1 MAGAVLLLAALALT
15 GGPSGAKESPPQ
27 VFDISVTAAPIVNDV
42 ALITVLP
49 LPLDDGVA
57 RSSVSMNS
65 QPLVI
70 SQAAVV
76 YAPVAETVL
85 ATQPPELSAAAFCYS
100 YFPSGPGNPAEARC
114 GGGGTLPA
122 GLPVEAGSGH
132 TITVGNEDD
141 PTTLRSESSTK
152 ATGIGGAGTP
162 APITAASAASAAQSM
177 AVDDRMTAA
186 GSTAVDDIDVG
197 GVLAIRSV
205 RSSVSG
211 ALSGTPGGAAAET
224 DLVVEGASVGGQ
236 PVEID
241 ETGVHAA
248 GQPVSSIPG
257 LDQQDQVNEA
267 LSAAGI
273 RITVAPGPQPVISD
287 DGTEMRASSGSLRI
301 EFDNFAAGVL
311 TRFDIGGVEVV
322 MQASRF
328 DVVEEGP
335 DTPATDSAAPSDAA
349 AGTAVGPT
357 TPAPA
362 ATDNS
367 AILPAPSA
375 ALGAPPPR
383 APKPGA
389 GAGRPA
395 RAVTSIEVVPI
406 GDIWDLPYPAYALVV
421 LALPV
426 LAAIRRFAI
435 FRR

>member
-1 MAGAVLLLAALALT
+1 M
-15 GGPSGAKESPPQ
+15 
-27 VFDISVTAAPIVNDV
+27 FDISVAAAPIVNDV

-57 RSSVSMNS
+57 RSSLSMNS

-76 YAPVAETVL
+76 YAPLAETLL
-85 ATQPPELSAAAFCYS
+85 ATQPPEASAAAFCFS

-114 GGGGTLPA
+114 GGGGALPS

-132 TITVGNEDD
+132 TATAGDEDD
-141 PTTLRSESSTK
+141 PTTLRSQASTK
-152 ATGIGGAGTP
+152 AAGIGGAGSP
-162 APITAASAASAAQSM
+162 APITAGSAASAAQSM

-186 GSTAVDDIDVG
+186 GSTAVEDIDVG
-197 GVLAIRSV
+197 GVLTIRSV

-211 ALSGTPGGAAAET
+211 ALSGIPGGAAVET

-241 ETGVHAA
+241 ETGVHAV
-248 GQPVSSIPG
+248 GQPATAIPG
-257 LDQQDQVNEA
+257 LDQQDQLNES

-273 RITVAPGPQPVISD
+273 RVVVVPSPKPVISE
-287 DGTEMRASSGSLRI
+287 DGTELRASSGSLRI
-301 EFDNFAAGVL
+301 EYDNFAAGIL
-311 TRFDIGGVEVV
+311 TRFDIGSVDVV

-328 DVVEEGP
+328 DVTDEGP
-335 DTPATDSAAPSDAA
+335 DTAATDGAATSEAAAP
-349 AGTAVGPT
+349 TAVGAT
-357 TPAPA
+357 TPARA
-362 ATDNS
+362 ATDNAASLS
-367 AILPAPSA
+367 APGGASGA
-375 ALGAPPPR
+375 ALGSAPPR